1 MATANEWIQGARP
14 RTLPAALVPVV
25 VATAAAE
32 AAGHF
37 LWDRALLALVVSLA
51 IQVATNYANDYSD
64 GRRGTDDKRVGPM
77 RLVASG
83 AASPKAVLAAAL
95 ASFGVAGLAGLALA
109 FMTSWTLLLVG
120 ALALLAGWFY
130 TGGKRPYGYMGL
142 GEVFVFVFFGVVAV
156 VGTYYVQTGA
166 VDAYSL
172 LLSVPVGLLAVALLV
187 INNLRDIPTDAA
199 SGKMTLAVRMG
210 DKGTRRFY
218 VGIVV
223 LALLLAPVL
232 AAYRPFA
239 WLGLLAA
246 PLALRPGRLVLAG
259 ATGRD
264 LIRALAMTGALQI
277 AFGALLSIGI
287 LL

>member
-1 MATANEWIQGARP
+1 MATVGQWVQGARP

-25 VATAAAE
+25 VATAAAT
-32 AAGHF
+32 ADGHF
-37 LWDRALLALVVSLA
+37 VWDRAVLALVVSLA

-64 GRRGTDDKRVGPM
+64 GKRGTDDKRVGPM

-83 AASPKAVLAAAL
+83 AAAPKVVLYAAL
-95 ASFGVAGLAGLALA
+95 ASFGIAGIAGLALA
-109 FMTSWTLLLVG
+109 VMTSWILILVG

-142 GEVFVFVFFGVVAV
+142 GEVFVFVFFGLVAV
-156 VGTYYVQTGA
+156 VGTYYVQTGG
-166 VDAYSL
+166 VGYSL

-199 SGKMTLAVRMG
+199 SGKMTLAVRLG
-210 DKGTRRFY
+210 DRGTRYFY
-218 VGIVV
+218 VGVIV
-223 LALLLAPVL
+223 LSLLLAVAL
-232 AAYRPFA
+232 SAYRPFA
-239 WLGLLAA
+239 WLGVLAA
-246 PLALRPGRLVLAG
+246 PLALRPTRVVMAG
-259 ATGRD
+259 ATGPE

-277 AFGALLSIGI
+277 AFGVLLSLGV

>member
-1 MATANEWIQGARP
+1 MATIGQWVQGARP

-25 VATAAAE
+25 VATAAAT
-32 AAGHF
+32 ADGHF
-37 LWDRALLALVVSLA
+37 IWDRAVLALVVSLA

-64 GRRGTDDKRVGPM
+64 GKRGTDDKRVGPM

-83 AASPKAVLAAAL
+83 AAAPKVVLYAAL
-95 ASFGVAGLAGLALA
+95 ACFGIAGIAGLALA
-109 FMTSWTLLLVG
+109 VMTSWILILVG

-142 GEVFVFVFFGVVAV
+142 GEVFVFVFFGLVAV
-156 VGTYYVQTGA
+156 VGTYYVQTGG
-166 VDAYSL
+166 VGYSL

-199 SGKMTLAVRMG
+199 SGKMTLAVRLG
-210 DKGTRRFY
+210 DRGTRYFY
-218 VGIVV
+218 VGVIV
-223 LALLLAPVL
+223 LSLLLAVAL
-232 AAYRPFA
+232 SAYRPFA
-239 WLGLLAA
+239 WLGVLAA
-246 PLALRPGRLVLAG
+246 PLALRPTRVVMAG
-259 ATGRD
+259 ATGPE

-277 AFGALLSIGI
+277 AFGVLLSLGV